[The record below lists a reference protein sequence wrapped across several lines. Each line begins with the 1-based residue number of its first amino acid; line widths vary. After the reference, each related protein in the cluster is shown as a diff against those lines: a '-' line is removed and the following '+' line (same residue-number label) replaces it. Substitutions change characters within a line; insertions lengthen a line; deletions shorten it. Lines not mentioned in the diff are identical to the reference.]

1 MIAMAGCC
9 ISVRRYET
17 AKSILRTFAAYEKD
31 GLMPNLFPE
40 GGKEPMY
47 NTVDA
52 ALLFI
57 NSVLALC
64 AEKRRPGIRRGN
76 VGR

>member
-1 MIAMAGCC
+1 MIALPGIC
-9 ISVRRYET
+9 ISTGRFES
-17 AKSILRTFAAYEKD
+17 AKSILRTFACYEKD

-40 GGKEPMY
+40 GENEPLY

-57 NSVLALC
+57 NCVWLYY
-64 AEKRRPGIRRGN
+64 EKPRTSN
-76 VGR
+76 L